1 MNGVIQNGRNKN
13 IYKARKSKFGD
24 YVNGKKKPLIE
35 IQPKCP
41 AHFFQ
46 AVFYRKDHI
55 I

>member
-1 MNGVIQNGRNKN
+1 MEGIKIYTKPENQNLVIMWME
-13 IYKARKSKFGD
+13 
-24 YVNGKKKPLIE
+24 KKKPLIE